1 MIKVIVA
8 SHKEYRMPEE
18 PMYLPLQVGAE
29 GKESIG
35 YTRDDTGDNISSKNS
50 TYCELTG
57 MYYAWKNVDADFLG
71 LVHYRRHFAGSSL
84 PFSKDPFDRILTET
98 EATEHLRDF
107 DIIVPSKRHYFIESL
122 YSHYD
127 HTLDGKH
134 LRVAYRIIAKH
145 FPEYIGCCNRVYR
158 RTWGY
163 MFNMMITSRELF
175 AEYCEWLF
183 FILSKMENVMD
194 KTAENSSYTDFE
206 KRLYGRV
213 SEILFNVWIDY
224 KVRKGLTIKELK
236 CIHMESVNWAK
247 KGTAFL
253 EAKFLGKKY
262 EESF

>member
-1 MIKVIVA
+1 
-8 SHKEYRMPEE
+8 
-18 PMYLPLQVGAE
+18 
-29 GKESIG
+29 
-35 YTRDDTGDNISSKNS
+35 
-50 TYCELTG
+50 
-57 MYYAWKNVDADFLG
+57 
-71 LVHYRRHFAGSSL
+71 
-84 PFSKDPFDRILTET
+84 
-98 EATEHLRDF
+98 
-107 DIIVPSKRHYFIESL
+107 
-122 YSHYD
+122 
-127 HTLDGKH
+127 
-134 LRVAYRIIAKH
+134 
-145 FPEYIGCCNRVYR
+145 
-158 RTWGY
+158 
-163 MFNMMITSRELF
+163 MMITSRELF